1 MSAPDARPL
10 AADRA
15 EQACPTVL
23 AANTAQVITDRP
35 DDERDMVNRR
45 GTEIGLGTL
54 RDNLA
59 LHDRDRVADGQ
70 PATLSLALR
79 LATGALLLTAAEVDD
94 VKVGHAAQGTL
105 RAPVKHPIFGRAS
118 VWLAAQNRPTDPPGL
133 TGGTMSAPF
142 SSGLTTPFDGE
153 PGNPKQPLAAP

>member
-1 MSAPDARPL
+1 MGTDFRSHRG
-10 AADRA
+10 DR
-15 EQACPTVL
+15 TVL
-23 AANTAQVITDRP
+23 CYDPV
-35 DDERDMVNRR
+35 R
-45 GTEIGLGTL
+45 GGLAHLGA
-54 RDNLA
+54 DHEVA
-59 LHDRDRVADGQ
+59 RVAVGQ

-118 VWLAAQNRPTDPPGL
+118 AWLAAQNRPTDPPGL

-142 SSGLTTPFDGE
+142 SSGLTRPFDGE